1 MASLAQALAGRLRLE
16 SLPVATR
23 TTFLS
28 GAGISESSTVWGGS
42 TTWPISGPLHGLDDH
57 AISPGELESGGIEM
71 IDLDP
76 TAEDDPYD
84 FGH

>member
-1 MASLAQALAGRLRLE
+1 MACLRRPSFAAWLSR

-28 GAGISESSTVWGGS
+28 GAGNSESSTVWGGS

-57 AISPGELESGGIEM
+57 AISPVKLESGGIEV

-76 TAEDDPYD
+76 ASKNDPND
-84 FGH
+84 LGH